1 MKKNDFNR
9 HIYLKGKGIKYD
21 VLVDDKN
28 NLKVVPYNFDY
39 LTFLFGG
46 LAYLFRKEIIKG
58 IALLFLQGL
67 LIYLLNVPIGIIIS
81 FVITFIVGIFSGK
94 AYSNKLIREGAI
106 SFDEYEENGYSH
118 EYKENTSLSRAD
130 EKKGARMNQ
139 GYKHSIKKQ
148 NTVFYI
154 AGILMLIGVTLLTGF
169 KVKSNSDNTKYK
181 AVTTQSESNS
191 KNNDKKVEIP
201 NQFIILLANDNKI
214 ESFALINL
222 DKDKHKMSGK
232 YYNGEVLVKEGDKAI
247 PLNDVFKDKGMI
259 PEGVF
264 KKYFGIDKS
273 IPQIK
278 VDIKKAE
285 EIIPELKDSKVED
298 KYKDILI
305 KTTKLNEE
313 NYEKIVSDGS
323 ILSKVDDKVEEN
335 YLDYDAALKYKS
347 MIKDSKETFDI
358 KKGNYYEISLNS
370 IASNK
375 AIKALGDEAKG
386 DVLYYFDYNDLEYND
401 LVKKLK
407 AKNKEIKAAEEE
419 AANNAAEN
427 NSNNSN
433 RNNNRTQN
441 SSGSSNYR
449 PQNSSGSS
457 NYYRPQNSTNRPSG
471 GNNNISSGNAN
482 SGNGNADNG
491 TVDEDKTDGDNQTDG
506 PNTGSKPDQGNG
518 ENGQDQGAGD
528 GDTQNRTTHHRQ

>member
-1 MKKNDFNR
+1 MNKNDFNR

-67 LIYLLNVPIGIIIS
+67 LIYLLNIPIGIILS
-81 FVITFIVGIFSGK
+81 FIITFIVGVFSGK

-106 SFDEYEENGYSH
+106 PFDEYEENGYSH
-118 EYKENTSLSRAD
+118 EYKENISLSRAD

-148 NTVFYI
+148 NTIFCI

-169 KVKSNSDNTKYK
+169 KVKSNSHNTEYK
-181 AVTTQSESNS
+181 AVTTQSESDS
-191 KNNDKKVEIP
+191 KNNDKKIEIP
-201 NQFIILLANDNKI
+201 SQFIILLADDKNI
-214 ESFALINL
+214 ESFALINF

-247 PLNDVFKDKGMI
+247 PLNDVFKDKGII
-259 PEGVF
+259 PDGVF

-273 IPQIK
+273 IPQVK
-278 VDIKKAE
+278 VDIKQVE
-285 EIIPELKDSKVED
+285 EIMPELKDSKVEN

-305 KTTKLNEE
+305 NTTKLDDEK
-313 NYEKIVSDGS
+313 YEKIVSDAS
-323 ILSKVDDKVEEN
+323 ILNKVDDKVEEN
-335 YLDYDAALKYKS
+335 YLDYDAALKYKNI
-347 MIKDSKETFDI
+347 IKDSKETFDI
-358 KKGNYYEISLNS
+358 KKGKYYEVSLNS

-407 AKNKEIKAAEEE
+407 AKNKEIKDAEEE
-419 AANNAAEN
+419 ATNTAVEN
-427 NSNNSN
+427 NNSN
-433 RNNNRTQN
+433 RNNN
-441 SSGSSNYR
+441 R

-457 NYYRPQNSTNRPSG
+457 NYYRPQNSTNRPSSG
-471 GNNNISSGNAN
+471 GNHNTSG
-482 SGNGNADNG
+482 GNGNNGNGNTDNE
-491 TVDEDKTDGDNQTDG
+491 TVDEDKTDSDNQAG
-506 PNTGSKPDQGNG
+506 GSNAGSKPDQGNDD
-518 ENGQDQGAGD
+518 NGQAEGNGD
-528 GDTQNRTTHHRQ
+528 GATQNGTTHHRR